1 MLSLKRYRW
10 LCVLGG
16 EVMYTLCLAGGFL
29 PIRSSQGLELHHAL
43 FETLPGF
50 VWINPQSVIL
60 GAVYVFLF
68 SWVFGTYMVW
78 MHNSSLTET
87 EGKDVSATSR
97 KTA

>member
-1 MLSLKRYRW
+1 MVVHPGWRSRVR
-10 LCVLGG
+10 
-16 EVMYTLCLAGGFL
+16 LCLAGGFL
-29 PIRSSQGLELHHAL
+29 PIRSSPGLELHHSL

-60 GAVYVFLF
+60 GAVYVFLL

-87 EGKDVSATSR
+87 EEKDASSFR

>member
-10 LCVLGG
+10 LCILGG
-16 EVMYTLCLAGGFL
+16 EVAYALCLAGGFL
-29 PIRSSQGLELHHAL
+29 PIRSSQGLALHHGL

-50 VWINPQSVIL
+50 VWIHPPSVIL

-68 SWVFGTYMVW
+68 SWVFGTYVVW
-78 MHNSSLTET
+78 MHNSSLTGT
-87 EGKDVSATSR
+87 EGKDASAPSR

>member
-16 EVMYTLCLAGGFL
+16 EVAYALCLAGGFL
-29 PIRSSQGLELHHAL
+29 PIRSTQGLDLHHAL

-50 VWINPQSVIL
+50 VWINPLSVIL

-68 SWVFGTYMVW
+68 FWAFGTYMVW
-78 MHNSSLTET
+78 MHNSSLTEA
-87 EGKDVSATSR
+87 EGKNASASSR

>member
-10 LCVLGG
+10 LCILGG
-16 EVMYTLCLAGGFL
+16 EVAYALCLAGGFL

-50 VWINPQSVIL
+50 VWIDPQSVIL

-68 SWVFGTYMVW
+68 FWVFGTYMVW

-87 EGKDVSATSR
+87 EGRDASAQSR